1 MDLSKILTISGKP
14 GLYQVVSQAKMG
26 VLVESIVDS
35 KRIPA
40 FSTDRISSLGE
51 ISIFTEEADVELKSV
66 FQKIFEKEN
75 SQPIADLKKKSE
87 KEIISY
93 FASILPDYDKERVY
107 VSDMK
112 KVLSWY
118 NMLVAKGLID
128 LNADEETPEENS
140 AE

>member
-87 KEIISY
+87 KE
-93 FASILPDYDKERVY
+93 
-107 VSDMK
+107 
-112 KVLSWY
+112 
-118 NMLVAKGLID
+118 
-128 LNADEETPEENS
+128 
-140 AE
+140 

>member
-14 GLYQVVSQAKMG
+14 GLYQVVSQTKMG
-26 VLVESIVDS
+26 VLVESLVDS

-51 ISIFTEEADVELKSV
+51 ISIFTDDDDIELKIV

-75 SQPIADLKKKSE
+75 GLQIPDMKKKSG
-87 KEIISY
+87 KEIENY
-93 FASILPDYDKERVY
+93 FESILPNYDRDRVY
-107 VSDMK
+107 LSDMK

-118 NMLVAKGLID
+118 NLLVAKNLID
-128 LNADEETPEENS
+128 LNDEEQPQDTSEQE
-140 AE
+140 

>member
-128 LNADEETPEENS
+128 LNADEETPEESS